1 MYPIRYIIANFSTV
15 IYIKWSNFKS
25 FTYILQQK
33 QKEIRLSRY
42 RHKIRLSAED
52 MSRFFIYFVSPY
64 VTGNH

>member
-33 QKEIRLSRY
+33 QKEIRLP
-42 RHKIRLSAED
+42 AED